1 MGFDFLVSHLAQFF
15 DLFWLGLGV
24 GLLGAKKPP
33 QKCGGSGWIVET
45 DTAST
50 EWPSVNVHQ
59 ISMSQKHCVQ
69 VRR

>member
-1 MGFDFLVSHLAQFF
+1 MVDLVLEICDRLFL
-15 DLFWLGLGV
+15 W
-24 GLLGAKKPP
+24 AKKPP

>member
-1 MGFDFLVSHLAQFF
+1 MVDLVLKKFATDCFYGQ
-15 DLFWLGLGV
+15 
-24 GLLGAKKPP
+24 KKPP

-45 DTAST
+45 DSAST
-50 EWPSVNVHQ
+50 EWPSVNAHQ